1 MAKAPA
7 FQFYVKD
14 WMADLAEHPLEIEGA
29 WCRFC
34 AKAWLSETPGE
45 LWYTLDQW
53 ARLWRVDAE
62 DALRI
67 WRYIVEEKIGDS
79 DTDITD
85 FSRDSHEKIH
95 LACRRMVR
103 EEKDK
108 EGDRIRQRRRYEKK
122 KGEPVPHA
130 DSHAGSH
137 EKITSPSSSASATA
151 KKEESTTPLPPVAPL
166 PAQPVPTPEEKP
178 LPGLD
183 PYSLEF
189 LEFWEAYPN
198 KEAQDDAWIAWLELK
213 KARKLPGLAVLQD
226 AICLQEQGERWQD
239 PKYIPSPGAWL
250 RKGRWKDRPLPAAP
264 RDGPK
269 RPRSFREADMQRRD
283 KRAEE
288 LNQRLFGG
296 GLQDETAIDHGAR
309 TGRADGA
316 QLPAGSESAF
326 DGLGNYHGGRD
337 SPG

>member
-45 LWYTLDQW
+45 VRYTLDQW
-53 ARLWRVDAE
+53 ARLWRVTAA

-67 WRYIVEEKIGDS
+67 LSYIIDEKIGDS
-79 DTDITD
+79 DTDITE
-85 FSRDSHEKIH
+85 FSRDSHGKIH

-151 KKEESTTPLPPVAPL
+151 KKEEIKKPPYPPQGGEAEATLLSSREDDPDVQPNANVSDLSECLIEFQDIAAAFQEAGGYVDTVTAYSTFLPMRFNFPRDRVVDDISTRG
-166 PAQPVPTPEEKP
+166 Q
-178 LPGLD
+178 
-183 PYSLEF
+183 S
-189 LEFWEAYPN
+189 
-198 KEAQDDAWIAWLELK
+198 DAWKRQDIPT
-213 KARKLPGLAVLQD
+213 KLSTYLSRRMWIDG
-226 AICLQEQGERWQD
+226 
-239 PKYIPSPGAWL
+239 KPSPRASPQG
-250 RKGRWKDRPLPAAP
+250 RKNGKDDDWMRY
-264 RDGPK
+264 
-269 RPRSFREADMQRRD
+269 
-283 KRAEE
+283 
-288 LNQRLFGG
+288 
-296 GLQDETAIDHGAR
+296 
-309 TGRADGA
+309 
-316 QLPAGSESAF
+316 AGSCVK
-326 DGLGNYHGGRD
+326 GGK
-337 SPG
+337 S